1 METLGIGSRV
11 NLSSYGEGV
20 ICGIRYKSYLISF
33 PGRGVEEVEKDF
45 AGLEV
50 IEQVNEVETIPVK
63 EVEMIVSDLLEKY
76 ADITHVVQLGDR
88 WKKGKLIL
96 QPFSETLAAKE
107 LPMES
112 FFHKIVMLRDRL
124 RVMEQKINSHKVLTD
139 EEKVEMQQYITRIY
153 GSLTSFNV
161 LFKYKE
167 DQFVGQK
174 ES

>member
-20 ICGIRYKSYLISF
+20 ICGIRYKTYMISF
-33 PGRGVEEVEKDF
+33 PGRGVQEVEKDF

-50 IEQVNEVETIPVK
+50 IEQVNEAENIPVK
-63 EVEMIVSDLLEKY
+63 EVEAIFSDLLEKY
-76 ADITHVVQLGDR
+76 SDITQVVQMGDR
-88 WKKGKLIL
+88 WHKGKLVL
-96 QPFSETLAAKE
+96 QPYNESLSAKE
-107 LPMES
+107 LPIEA

-153 GSLTSFNV
+153 GTLTSFNV

-174 ES
+174 EG